1 MSKIIYNA
9 ATQIKDDAVLY
20 NITTQLEKNGDSVEF
35 FAHALH
41 QRELALTIHGNEHG
55 YTVTVGKDVHKPIM
69 VKETINTID
78 GLVIATK
85 KHLLASLDF

>member
-1 MSKIIYNA
+1 MSRIVYNA

-20 NITTQLEKNGDSVEF
+20 NVTTQLDKKGDNVEF

-41 QRELALTIHGNEHG
+41 QRDLALTIHGNEHG
-55 YTVTVGKDVHKPIM
+55 YTVTIGKDVHKPIM
-69 VKETINTID
+69 VKETIKSID
-78 GLVIATK
+78 ALLDATK